1 VVTQVLKR
9 IGEEI
14 DPEGAGLT
22 FSDFEGLAGRMPGFV
37 NNFRMSV

>member
-1 VVTQVLKR
+1 MTQVLKR

-22 FSDFEGLAGRMPGFV
+22 FIDFEGLAGRMPGFV